1 MSDKEQK
8 QSPIRVHVLS
18 GYRPIEVFCIAYNGM
33 VLCARFNG
41 RKTRVI

>member
-18 GYRPIEVFCIAYNGM
+18 GYRPIEVFCIAYNVKSIAEVG
-33 VLCARFNG
+33 N
-41 RKTRVI
+41 K